1 MEFYGYRRANGRVGV
16 RNHVLLLPIVG
27 CASELCRNIASH
39 VYGSVYFVN
48 QNGCGETNK
57 NLSQTRKIL
66 CGLAKNPNVYGVI
79 CVGLGCEINTLFDML
94 QLLSDAG
101 KRVEGLS
108 IQECGGFANT
118 LAKGMRLAQEMVS
131 AASELQREPCPI
143 AELQLG
149 LECVGSDAT
158 SGLVAN
164 PVLGYV
170 SDRIVSEGGTVI
182 FSETSEMIGAEDI
195 LAGRAAT
202 PELAQR
208 IRDLIW
214 QREKDMIDMGEDI
227 RLSQPSPGNKKGGIT
242 TIEEKSLGCIYKGG
256 TTPIREFI
264 DYACRPV
271 ERGLVLMDTPAYD
284 LCSVTAKIA
293 GGCQMVVFTTGRGN
307 VMGSPVAPVIK
318 MTGNCSIVR
327 GMQDAIDFDCSS
339 VLNTGESIEEA
350 GERLLKQVIL
360 TAGGKLTKAEI
371 YGLGASETVISRV
384 CDYL

>member
-1 MEFYGYRRANGRVGV
+1 MEFYGYRRANGQVGV

-27 CASELCRNIASH
+27 CASELCRSIASH

-48 QNGCGETNK
+48 QNGCGETTK
-57 NLSQTRKIL
+57 NLDRTQAIL

-79 CVGLGCEINTLFDML
+79 CVGLGCEINTMSDML
-94 QLLSDAG
+94 RLLSDAG
-101 KRVEGLS
+101 KRVEGIS
-108 IQECGGFANT
+108 IQECGGFANA
-118 LAKGMRLAQEMVS
+118 LAKGMHLAQEMVS
-131 AASELQREPCPI
+131 AATELQREPCSL

-149 LECVGSDAT
+149 LECGGSDAT
-158 SGLVAN
+158 SGLASD

-170 SDRIVSEGGTVI
+170 SDRIVAAGGTVM

-195 LAGRAAT
+195 LANRATT
-202 PELAQR
+202 PELAWR

-256 TTPIREFI
+256 TTPIREFV
-264 DYACRPV
+264 DYAKCPT
-271 ERGLVLMDTPAYD
+271 EKGLVLMDTPAYD

-318 MTGNCSIVR
+318 MTGNRSIAKA
-327 GMQDAIDFDCSS
+327 MTDSIDFDCSG
-339 VLNTGESIEEA
+339 VLTAGDSLEVA
-350 GERLLKQVIL
+350 GERLLRQVIM

-371 YGLGASETVISRV
+371 YGLGASEVVISRA